1 MKGAKYILTVAV
13 IAMSSVMMTG
23 CFKPSKDAV
32 VESKYYQSLK
42 DERDKLSVQL
52 KEEKKKTSSLN
63 KKIKAIHATSGDQK
77 IADYKSRVKD
87 SRIIKVDFKNQSF
100 AVTNTI
106 KNQSFAVTN
115 IPVCKYVKK
124 IVTGCNRMIG
134 ITPTD
139 VEKQYKQSYSYALI
153 DEDNTTFEFKVYGDS
168 YIVFDE
174 IPENVYAYN
183 GASTVGDAL
192 IDAAEQKNYSS
203 VAARIADAQ
212 IIVTDKKMKFN
223 DTAIKVSK
231 VVEKAKKLSGKD
243 AVQDTTSW
251 NEYRFYTSGTLTK
264 ILLGDRTVIGIED
277 KNGKQTFYQISNKQ
291 KKNLQK
297 YMK

>member
-1 MKGAKYILTVAV
+1 MKGAKYILTAAV
-13 IAMSSVMMTG
+13 ITMSSVMMTG
-23 CFKPSKDAV
+23 CFKPSKDSV

-52 KEEKKKTSSLN
+52 KEEKKKTSLLN

-77 IADYKSRVKD
+77 IAEYKSRVKD
-87 SRIIKVDFKNQSF
+87 SRIIKVDF
-100 AVTNTI
+100 ATNTI

-134 ITPTD
+134 ITLTD

-183 GASTVGDAL
+183 GASIVGDAL
-192 IDAAEQKNYSS
+192 IDAKEQKNYSN

-212 IIVTDKKMKFN
+212 IVVTDKKMKFN

-231 VVEKAKKLSGKD
+231 IIEKAKKLSGKD
-243 AVQDTTSW
+243 ATQDTASW
-251 NEYRFYTSGTLTK
+251 NEHRFYTSGTLTK
-264 ILLGDRTVIGIED
+264 LLLGDTTVIGIED
-277 KNGKQTFYQISNKQ
+277 KNGKQTFYQISDKQ

>member
-1 MKGAKYILTVAV
+1 MKGAKYILTAAV
-13 IAMSSVMMTG
+13 IVMSSVMMTG
-23 CFKPSKDAV
+23 CFKPSKDSV

-77 IADYKSRVKD
+77 IAEYKSKVKD
-87 SRIIKVDFKNQSF
+87 SRIIKVDF
-100 AVTNTI
+100 ATNTI

-192 IDAAEQKNYSS
+192 IDAAEQKNYSN
-203 VAARIADAQ
+203 
-212 IIVTDKKMKFN
+212 VTDKKMKFN

-231 VVEKAKKLSGKD
+231 IVRKAKKLSGKD
-243 AVQDTTSW
+243 AAQDTTSW
-251 NEYRFYTSGTLTK
+251 DEYRFYTSGTLTK
-264 ILLGDRTVIGIED
+264 VLLGDKTVIGIED
-277 KNGKQTFYQISNKQ
+277 KDGKQTFYQISDKQ

>member
-1 MKGAKYILTVAV
+1 MKGAKYILTAAV
-13 IAMSSVMMTG
+13 IAMSSVVMTG

-32 VESKYYQSLK
+32 VESKYYHSLK

-52 KEEKKKTSSLN
+52 KEEKKKTNSLN

-77 IADYKSRVKD
+77 IADSKSRVKD
-87 SRIIKVDFKNQSF
+87 SRIIKVDF
-100 AVTNTI
+100 ATNMI

-139 VEKQYKQSYSYALI
+139 VEKRYKQSYSYALI

-192 IDAAEQKNYSS
+192 IDAKEQKNYSN

-212 IIVTDKKMKFN
+212 IVVTDKKMKFN

-231 VVEKAKKLSGKD
+231 IIEKAKKLSGKD
-243 AVQDTTSW
+243 ATLDIASW

-277 KNGKQTFYQISNKQ
+277 KNGKQTFYQISDKQ
-291 KKNLQK
+291 KKNLKK

>member
-1 MKGAKYILTVAV
+1 MKGAKYILAVTMIVA
-13 IAMSSVMMTG
+13 SSVCMTG
-23 CFKPSKDAV
+23 CFKPSKDSV

-63 KKIKAIHATSGDQK
+63 KKIKAIHETSGDQK

-87 SRIIKVDFKNQSF
+87 SRIIKVDFAS
-100 AVTNTI
+100 NTI
-106 KNQSFAVTN
+106 KDQSFAVTN
-115 IPVCKYVKK
+115 IPVCNYVKK

-183 GASTVGDAL
+183 GASTVGDGL
-192 IDAAEQKNYSS
+192 IDAKSQKNYSDII
-203 VAARIADAQ
+203 AKIADAQ
-212 IIVTDKKMKFN
+212 IVVTDKKMKFN
-223 DTAIKVSK
+223 DTAIEVSK
-231 VVEKAKKLSGKD
+231 ILKKVKKLSGKD
-243 AVQDTTSW
+243 VTQDTTSW
-251 NEYRFYTSGTLTK
+251 EEYRFYTSGTLTK
-264 ILLGDRTVIGIED
+264 LLLGDKDNLCIED
-277 KNGKQTFYQISNKQ
+277 KNGKQTFYQLNEKE
-291 KKNLQK
+291 KKKIQK

>member
-1 MKGAKYILTVAV
+1 MKGAKYILTAAV

-52 KEEKKKTSSLN
+52 KEEKKKTNSLN

-87 SRIIKVDFKNQSF
+87 SRIIKVDF
-100 AVTNTI
+100 ATNTI

-192 IDAAEQKNYSS
+192 IDAKEQKNYSN
-203 VAARIADAQ
+203 VAARIASMKWKEVDPEQEDWEKQIDIVAYYGSITVGSIVYCGEEIGWQSVIDGHMNFMQAESLEDAKREMIDILEEHCTDQ
-212 IIVTDKKMKFN
+212 IN
-223 DTAIKVSK
+223 YY
-231 VVEKAKKLSGKD
+231 KD
-243 AVQDTTSW
+243 
-251 NEYRFYTSGTLTK
+251 
-264 ILLGDRTVIGIED
+264 
-277 KNGKQTFYQISNKQ
+277 
-291 KKNLQK
+291 LQGHLEELNAAEVN
-297 YMK
+297 

>member
-1 MKGAKYILTVAV
+1 
-13 IAMSSVMMTG
+13 
-23 CFKPSKDAV
+23 
-32 VESKYYQSLK
+32 
-42 DERDKLSVQL
+42 
-52 KEEKKKTSSLN
+52 
-63 KKIKAIHATSGDQK
+63 
-77 IADYKSRVKD
+77 
-87 SRIIKVDFKNQSF
+87 
-100 AVTNTI
+100 
-106 KNQSFAVTN
+106 
-115 IPVCKYVKK
+115 
-124 IVTGCNRMIG
+124 MIG

-192 IDAAEQKNYSS
+192 IDAKEQKNYSN

-212 IIVTDKKMKFN
+212 IVVTDKKMKFN

-231 VVEKAKKLSGKD
+231 IIEKAKKLSGKD
-243 AVQDTTSW
+243 ATLDTASW

-264 ILLGDRTVIGIED
+264 ILLGDRTVIGSED
-277 KNGKQTFYQISNKQ
+277 QI
-291 KKNLQK
+291 L
-297 YMK
+297 

>member
-1 MKGAKYILTVAV
+1 MKGAKYILTAAV

-52 KEEKKKTSSLN
+52 KEEKKKTNSLN

-77 IADYKSRVKD
+77 IA
-87 SRIIKVDFKNQSF
+87 
-100 AVTNTI
+100 
-106 KNQSFAVTN
+106 
-115 IPVCKYVKK
+115 VCKYVKK

-192 IDAAEQKNYSS
+192 IDAKEQKNYSN

-212 IIVTDKKMKFN
+212 IVVTDKKMKFN

-231 VVEKAKKLSGKD
+231 IIEKAKKLSGKD
-243 AVQDTTSW
+243 ATLDTASW

-277 KNGKQTFYQISNKQ
+277 KNGKQTFYQISDKQ
-291 KKNLQK
+291 KKNLKK

>member
-1 MKGAKYILTVAV
+1 
-13 IAMSSVMMTG
+13 MTG
-23 CFKPSKDAV
+23 CFKPSKDSV

-77 IADYKSRVKD
+77 IAEYKSKVKD
-87 SRIIKVDFKNQSF
+87 SRIIKVDF
-100 AVTNTI
+100 ATNTI

-264 ILLGDRTVIGIED
+264 VLLGDSTTIGIED
-277 KNGKQTFYQISNKQ
+277 KDGKQTFYQISNKQ

>member
-1 MKGAKYILTVAV
+1 MKGARYVLVMTV
-13 IAMSSVMMTG
+13 IAASSLVMTG
-23 CFKPSKDAV
+23 CFKPSKDSV

-63 KKIKAIHATSGDQK
+63 KKIKAIHVTSGDQK
-77 IADYKSRVKD
+77 IAEYKSRVKD
-87 SRIIKVDFKNQSF
+87 SRIIKVDFATS
-100 AVTNTI
+100 TI
-106 KNQSFAVTN
+106 RNRSFAVTN
-115 IPVCKYVKK
+115 IAVCKYVKE

-139 VEKQYKQSYSYALI
+139 VEKQYKQNYSYALI

-168 YIVFDE
+168 YIIFDD

-183 GASTVGDAL
+183 GASTIGDAL
-192 IDAAEQKNYSS
+192 IDAIQQKNYSNI
-203 VAARIADAQ
+203 AAKIADAQ

-223 DTAIKVSK
+223 DTSIKVSK
-231 VVEKAKKLSGKD
+231 IIEKAVKLSGKD
-243 AVQDTTSW
+243 VAQNTSSW
-251 NEYRFYTSGTLTK
+251 DEYRFYTSGTLTK
-264 ILLGDRTVIGIED
+264 LLIGDKDIICVED
-277 KNGKQTFYQISNKQ
+277 KDGKQIFYQISDKQ

>member
-1 MKGAKYILTVAV
+1 MKGAKYILTAAV
-13 IAMSSVMMTG
+13 IVMSSVMMTG
-23 CFKPSKDAV
+23 CFKPSKDSV

-77 IADYKSRVKD
+77 IAEYKSKVKD
-87 SRIIKVDFKNQSF
+87 SRIIKVDF
-100 AVTNTI
+100 ATNTI

-192 IDAAEQKNYSS
+192 IDAKEQKNYSN

-212 IIVTDKKMKFN
+212 IVVTDKKMKFK

-231 VVEKAKKLSGKD
+231 IIEKA
-243 AVQDTTSW
+243 
-251 NEYRFYTSGTLTK
+251 E
-264 ILLGDRTVIGIED
+264 
-277 KNGKQTFYQISNKQ
+277 
-291 KKNLQK
+291 
-297 YMK
+297 

>member
-1 MKGAKYILTVAV
+1 M
-13 IAMSSVMMTG
+13 
-23 CFKPSKDAV
+23 
-32 VESKYYQSLK
+32 
-42 DERDKLSVQL
+42 QL
-52 KEEKKKTSSLN
+52 LE
-63 KKIKAIHATSGDQK
+63 

-87 SRIIKVDFKNQSF
+87 SRIIKVDF
-100 AVTNTI
+100 ATNTI

-139 VEKQYKQSYSYALI
+139 VEKRYKQSYSYALI

-192 IDAAEQKNYSS
+192 IDAKEQKNYSN

-212 IIVTDKKMKFN
+212 IVVTDKKMKFN

-231 VVEKAKKLSGKD
+231 IIEKAKKLSGKD
-243 AVQDTTSW
+243 ATLDTASW
-251 NEYRFYTSGTLTK
+251 NEYRFYTSGALTK

-277 KNGKQTFYQISNKQ
+277 KNGKQTFYQISDKQ
-291 KKNLQK
+291 KKNLKK

>member
-1 MKGAKYILTVAV
+1 MEEDHMKGAKYILVMTMI
-13 IAMSSVMMTG
+13 IAGSVCMTG
-23 CFKPSKDAV
+23 CFKPSKDSV

-63 KKIKAIHATSGDQK
+63 KKIKAIHETSGDQK
-77 IADYKSRVKD
+77 IAEYKSRVKD
-87 SRIIKVDFKNQSF
+87 SRIIKVDFASN
-100 AVTNTI
+100 AI

-115 IPVCKYVKK
+115 IPVCNYVKK

-139 VEKQYKQSYSYALI
+139 VEKQYKQNYSYALI

-183 GASTVGDAL
+183 GASTVGDGL
-192 IDAAEQKNYSS
+192 IDAKSQKNYND
-203 VAARIADAQ
+203 AFARIADAQ
-212 IIVTDKKMKFN
+212 IIVTDKTMKFN

-231 VVEKAKKLSGKD
+231 IMEKAKKMSEKD
-243 AVQDTTSW
+243 ASKDTTSW
-251 NEYRFYTSGTLTK
+251 EEYRFYTSGTLTK
-264 ILLGDRTVIGIED
+264 VLLGDKDRICVED
-277 KNGKQTFYQISNKQ
+277 KNGKQTFYQLSDKEQ
-291 KKNLQK
+291 KKIQK